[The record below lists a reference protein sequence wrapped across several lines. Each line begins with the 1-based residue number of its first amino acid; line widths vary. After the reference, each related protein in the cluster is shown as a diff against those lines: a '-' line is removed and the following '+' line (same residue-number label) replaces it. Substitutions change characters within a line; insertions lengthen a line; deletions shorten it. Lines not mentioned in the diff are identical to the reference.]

1 MSTVSAYVPL
11 SGISLADILARRDW
25 ENPACPH
32 IRRLDAHPPF
42 SSWRDLNAARDD
54 APSDRRQSLNGEWT
68 FSYFARPQAIPE
80 QWLVQDLHD
89 ADRITVP
96 SNWQLAGYDAP
107 IYTNVKYPIP
117 VNPPFVPEDNPTGCY
132 TLTFSVDPD
141 WLAQGQTRIVFD
153 GVNSAF
159 HLWCN
164 GQWVGYSQDSRLP
177 AEFDLTPCL
186 QVGENRLA
194 VMVLRWSD
202 GTYLEDQDMW
212 RMSGIYR
219 DVYLLHKPTVH
230 LRDVQLTTPLR
241 HSYTQGTLCV
251 TALANLPEDQADHWQ
266 LAVQL
271 WRGECLVGEQ
281 RKPFGTPAIDERGA
295 YHDRVSLQLEVA
307 QPALW
312 SAEEPN
318 LYRAVVALECDGTLV
333 EAEAYDVG
341 FREVTI
347 RNGLLLLN
355 GQPLLIRG
363 TNRHEHH
370 PQHGQA
376 IDEATMRQDILLM
389 KQHNFN
395 AVRCSHYPNHPLWY
409 RLCDRYGLYVVDEAN
424 IETHGMQP
432 MSRLSDDP
440 RWLPAY
446 AERVTRM
453 VQRDR
458 NHPCIIIWSLGNE
471 SGYGHTH
478 SALYQW
484 VKQQDPTRPVQYE
497 GGGANTPA
505 TDILCPMYAR
515 VDQDQ
520 PFPAV
525 PKWSIKKWIGLPGEH
540 RPLILCEYA
549 HAMGNSFG
557 GFDRY
562 WQAFRQY
569 PRLQGGFVWDWVDQ
583 ALLREQDGKTHWAYG
598 GDFGDK
604 PNDRQFCL
612 NGLVFP
618 DRTPHPAL
626 YEAQRAQQF
635 FQFSRHD
642 DAPLTLTVTSEYLF
656 RHSDNEELHWRIMQ
670 DDVLLASGQVPLDIA
685 PQGSQTLTLLKQV
698 PAPQHHAD
706 MWLTVEVIQPNATD
720 WSPAGHRCA
729 WDQWQLPMPLA
740 RPLPPVHDG
749 KSPSLSQTDEQ
760 FEVTLGQQ
768 RWVFNRNSGLLTQWW
783 RDGQPQLLSP
793 LQDNV
798 TRAALDNDIG
808 ISEVDRIDPNAW
820 VERWKLAGLY
830 QYDTDCQYIHADT
843 LSGSVLITTEHISHY
858 QQQVLFISRK
868 QWRIDARGVLT
879 VNVDVEIARHLPSPA
894 RIGLSVQLA
903 AVNLQVSWLGLGPH
917 ENYPDRRLAA
927 LHGRWQQPLEAMHTP
942 YIFPSENGLRC
953 HTQELCYGDW
963 LIEGDFHFGIGRY
976 SQQQLMSCTHHHLLQ
991 PEAGTW
997 LNLDGFH
1004 MGVGGD
1010 DSWSPSVAP
1019 DFLLTAPRYRYQLQL
1034 RLR

>member
-54 APSDRRQSLNGEWT
+54 APSDRRQLLNGEWT
-68 FSYFARPQAIPE
+68 FSYFARPQVVPE
-80 QWLVQDLHD
+80 QWLAQDLHD
-89 ADRITVP
+89 ADQITVP

-117 VNPPFVPEDNPTGCY
+117 INLPFVPEDNPTGCY
-132 TLTFSVDPD
+132 SLTFSVDPD
-141 WLAQGQTRIVFD
+141 WLAQGQTRIVLD

-219 DVYLLHKPTVH
+219 DVYLLHKPAVH

-251 TALANLPEDQADHWQ
+251 TALANLQEDQADRWQ

-271 WRGECLVGEQ
+271 WRGEHLVGEQ

-295 YHDRVSLQLEVA
+295 YHDRVSLQLEVT

-583 ALLREQDGKTHWAYG
+583 ALVREQDGKTHWAYG

-635 FQFSRHD
+635 FQFSRHN

-670 DDVLLASGQVPLDIA
+670 DDVQLASGRVPLDIA
-685 PQGSQTLTLLKQV
+685 PQGNQTLTLLEQV

-749 KSPSLSQTDEQ
+749 RCPSLSQTDEQ
-760 FEVTLGQQ
+760 VEVTLGQQ
-768 RWVFNRNSGLLTQWW
+768 RWVFNRHSGLLTQWW
-783 RDGQPQLLSP
+783 RDGQPQLLRP

-808 ISEVDRIDPNAW
+808 ISEVDRIDPDAW

-843 LSGSVLITTEHISHY
+843 LSDSVLITTEHISHY

-894 RIGLSVQLA
+894 RIGLCVQLA
-903 AVNLQVSWLGLGPH
+903 AVNPQVSWLGLGPH

-927 LHGRWQQPLEAMHTP
+927 LHGRWQQPLEAMYTP

-953 HTQELCYGDW
+953 HTQELRYGDW

-997 LNLDGFH
+997 LHLDGFH

>member
-54 APSDRRQSLNGEWT
+54 ASSDRRQVLNGEWT
-68 FSYFARPQAIPE
+68 FSYFTRPQAVPE
-80 QWLVQDLHD
+80 QWLTQDLND
-89 ADRITVP
+89 ADPITVP

-132 TLTFSVDPD
+132 SLTFSVNPD
-141 WLAQGQTRIVFD
+141 WLAHGQTRIVFD

-251 TALANLPEDQADHWQ
+251 TALANLPEDQTDHWQ

-271 WRGECLVGEQ
+271 WRGERLVGEQ

-341 FREVTI
+341 FREVAI

-525 PKWSIKKWIGLPGEH
+525 PKWSIKK
-540 RPLILCEYA
+540 
-549 HAMGNSFG
+549 M
-557 GFDRY
+557 
-562 WQAFRQY
+562 
-569 PRLQGGFVWDWVDQ
+569 
-583 ALLREQDGKTHWAYG
+583 
-598 GDFGDK
+598 
-604 PNDRQFCL
+604 
-612 NGLVFP
+612 
-618 DRTPHPAL
+618 
-626 YEAQRAQQF
+626 
-635 FQFSRHD
+635 
-642 DAPLTLTVTSEYLF
+642 
-656 RHSDNEELHWRIMQ
+656 
-670 DDVLLASGQVPLDIA
+670 
-685 PQGSQTLTLLKQV
+685 
-698 PAPQHHAD
+698 
-706 MWLTVEVIQPNATD
+706 D
-720 WSPAGHRCA
+720 WSAGRA
-729 WDQWQLPMPLA
+729 
-740 RPLPPVHDG
+740 
-749 KSPSLSQTDEQ
+749 PS
-760 FEVTLGQQ
+760 
-768 RWVFNRNSGLLTQWW
+768 
-783 RDGQPQLLSP
+783 
-793 LQDNV
+793 
-798 TRAALDNDIG
+798 
-808 ISEVDRIDPNAW
+808 
-820 VERWKLAGLY
+820 
-830 QYDTDCQYIHADT
+830 AD
-843 LSGSVLITTEHISHY
+843 SV
-858 QQQVLFISRK
+858 
-868 QWRIDARGVLT
+868 
-879 VNVDVEIARHLPSPA
+879 
-894 RIGLSVQLA
+894 
-903 AVNLQVSWLGLGPH
+903 
-917 ENYPDRRLAA
+917 
-927 LHGRWQQPLEAMHTP
+927 
-942 YIFPSENGLRC
+942 
-953 HTQELCYGDW
+953 
-963 LIEGDFHFGIGRY
+963 
-976 SQQQLMSCTHHHLLQ
+976 
-991 PEAGTW
+991 
-997 LNLDGFH
+997 
-1004 MGVGGD
+1004 
-1010 DSWSPSVAP
+1010 
-1019 DFLLTAPRYRYQLQL
+1019 
-1034 RLR
+1034 

>member
-54 APSDRRQSLNGEWT
+54 APSDRRQLLNGEWT
-68 FSYFARPQAIPE
+68 FSYFARPQAVPE
-80 QWLVQDLHD
+80 QWLAQDLHD
-89 ADRITVP
+89 ADQITVP

-117 VNPPFVPEDNPTGCY
+117 INPPFVPEDNPTGCY
-132 TLTFSVDPD
+132 SLTFSVDPD
-141 WLAQGQTRIVFD
+141 WLAQGQTRIVLD

-219 DVYLLHKPTVH
+219 DVYLLHKPAVH

-251 TALANLPEDQADHWQ
+251 TALANLPEDQADRWQ

-271 WRGECLVGEQ
+271 WRGEHLVGEQ

-295 YHDRVSLQLEVA
+295 YHDRVSLQLEVT

-583 ALLREQDGKTHWAYG
+583 ALVREQDGKTHWAYG

-642 DAPLTLTVTSEYLF
+642 DAPLTLTVTSECLF

-670 DDVLLASGQVPLDIA
+670 DDVQLASGRVPLDIA
-685 PQGSQTLTLLKQV
+685 PQGNQTLTLLEQV

-749 KSPSLSQTDEQ
+749 KCPSLSQTDEQ

-768 RWVFNRNSGLLTQWW
+768 RWVFNRHSGLLTQWW
-783 RDGQPQLLSP
+783 RDGHPQLLRP

-843 LSGSVLITTEHISHY
+843 LSDSVLITTEHISHY

-903 AVNLQVSWLGLGPH
+903 AVNPQVSWLGLGPH

-953 HTQELCYGDW
+953 HTQELRYGDW

>member
-1 MSTVSAYVPL
+1 M
-11 SGISLADILARRDW
+11 
-25 ENPACPH
+25 
-32 IRRLDAHPPF
+32 
-42 SSWRDLNAARDD
+42 
-54 APSDRRQSLNGEWT
+54 
-68 FSYFARPQAIPE
+68 
-80 QWLVQDLHD
+80 
-89 ADRITVP
+89 
-96 SNWQLAGYDAP
+96 
-107 IYTNVKYPIP
+107 
-117 VNPPFVPEDNPTGCY
+117 
-132 TLTFSVDPD
+132 
-141 WLAQGQTRIVFD
+141 
-153 GVNSAF
+153 
-159 HLWCN
+159 
-164 GQWVGYSQDSRLP
+164 
-177 AEFDLTPCL
+177 
-186 QVGENRLA
+186 
-194 VMVLRWSD
+194 
-202 GTYLEDQDMW
+202 
-212 RMSGIYR
+212 
-219 DVYLLHKPTVH
+219 H
-230 LRDVQLTTPLR
+230 LRDVQITTPLR
-241 HSYTQGTLCV
+241 HSYTQGALCV
-251 TALANLPEDQADHWQ
+251 TAQANLSEEQAQAWQ
-266 LAVQL
+266 LHVQL
-271 WRGECLVGEQ
+271 WRGGQLVGES
-281 RKPFGTPAIDERGA
+281 RAPFGTPAIDERGA
-295 YHDRVSLQLEVA
+295 YHDRVSLQLEVER
-307 QPALW
+307 PALW

-318 LYRAVVALECDGTLV
+318 LYRAVVALEHADGTLA
-333 EAEAYDVG
+333 EAEAYDIG
-341 FREVTI
+341 FREVAI

-363 TNRHEHH
+363 VNRHEHH
-370 PQHGQA
+370 PQRGQA

-471 SGYGHTH
+471 SGYGPTH

-484 VKQQDPTRPVQYE
+484 VKQQDPSRPVQYE
-497 GGGANTPA
+497 GGGANTP
-505 TDILCPMYAR
+505 
-515 VDQDQ
+515 
-520 PFPAV
+520 
-525 PKWSIKKWIGLPGEH
+525 IGLPGEN

-569 PRLQGGFVWDWVDQ
+569 PRLQ
-583 ALLREQDGKTHWAYG
+583 ALVREQDGKTHWAYG

-635 FQFSRHD
+635 FQFTRHED
-642 DAPLTLTVTSEYLF
+642 NPLTLTV
-656 RHSDNEELHWRIMQ
+656 ELRWRIMQ
-670 DDVLLASGQVPLDIA
+670 DDVQLASGVAPLTIA
-685 PQGSQTLTLLKQV
+685 PQGCQTFTLLEQL

-706 MWLTVEVIQPNATD
+706 MWLTVEVVQPNATD

-729 WDQWQLPMPLA
+729 WDQWPLPMPLA
-740 RPLPPVHDG
+740 YPASRQADG
-749 KSPSLSQTDEQ
+749 ACP
-760 FEVTLGQQ
+760 TLTRDDDCFDISHGQQ
-768 RWVFNRNSGLLTQWW
+768 RWSFDKRSGLLTQWW

-793 LQDNV
+793 LQDNL
-798 TRAALDNDIG
+798 TRAPLDNDIG

-830 QYDTDCQYIHADT
+830 QYQTDCRQIRADT
-843 LSGSVLITTEHISHY
+843 LSDSVLITTEHVGHY
-858 QQQVLFISRK
+858 QQKVLFISRK
-868 QWRIDARGVLT
+868 QWRIDAQGVLT
-879 VNVDVEIARHLPSPA
+879 VNVDVDVARHLPPLA
-894 RIGLSVQLA
+894 RIGLCGQLA
-903 AVNLQVSWLGLGPH
+903 AVNPQVSWLGLGPH

-953 HTQELCYGDW
+953 HTRELRYGNW

-976 SQQQLMSCTHHHLLQ
+976 SLRQLMDCTHQHLLQ
-991 PEAGTW
+991 PEPGTW

-1004 MGVGGD
+1004 MGIGGD
-1010 DSWSPSVAP
+1010 DSWSPSVAS

-1034 RLR
+1034 RLQ